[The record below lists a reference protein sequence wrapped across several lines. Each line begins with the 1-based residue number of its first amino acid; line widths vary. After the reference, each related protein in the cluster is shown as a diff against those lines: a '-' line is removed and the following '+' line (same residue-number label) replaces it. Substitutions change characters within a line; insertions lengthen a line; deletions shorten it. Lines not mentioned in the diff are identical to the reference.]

1 MKKKTREEAM
11 KPPKKQLYKF
21 QQEALAQ
28 VGDRDNILLAAEM
41 GTGKTLMSIT
51 QSERWNSPIL
61 ICLVLKSTVQQWIDE
76 LESQTERRV
85 FNAYKHSKR
94 DGMDAFMA
102 CTERKALVIGYDAYK
117 AYRATELRAYI
128 NQHSEDVTIICDE
141 SSLIGR
147 MKSERTKAVLK
158 SKTRHKI
165 LLSGTP
171 ATGGRM
177 ENLLP
182 SMYMLGWPMSKEK
195 FLQEYC
201 EVYEWADP
209 ARPWVI
215 IPLITGYKNLDKLRA
230 GLKEHGTIFLTM
242 EEAGVELPEV
252 TEQRIKIKTPPEYK
266 KFMKNGIV
274 QIGDQD
280 IVGENPLTKM
290 LYSRQICSVY
300 NPAKITAFEELL
312 QQAETETVVV
322 FYNWT
327 AELQILQRICERLQR
342 PVCVVNGQRKD
353 LTAYKNK
360 EPGTVILAQYR
371 AASMGLNL
379 QESRI
384 VIFYSLCLSYSDYEQ
399 AKARV
404 HRIGQTR
411 NCIFY
416 NLLCEDSIEEH
427 ILSVLEERK
436 DYTEQL
442 FTETMEV
449 MAA

>member
-1 MKKKTREEAM
+1 MKKKTKER
-11 KPPKKQLYKF
+11 PPKKELYKF
-21 QQEALAQ
+21 QQEALTQ
-28 VGDRDNILLAAEM
+28 VGDRDNVLLAAEM
-41 GTGKTLMSIT
+41 GTGKTLMSIV
-51 QSERWNSPIL
+51 QSERYNSSVL
-61 ICLVLKSTVQQWIDE
+61 VCLVLKSTVQQWIDE

-85 FNAYKHSKR
+85 FNAYKHSKM
-94 DGMDAFMA
+94 DGMDAFMN

-141 SSLIGR
+141 SSLIGS

-158 SKTRHKI
+158 SKTKHKI

-300 NPAKITAFEELL
+300 NPAKIAAFEELL

-327 AELQILQRICERLQR
+327 AELQILQKVCERLQR

-353 LTAYKNK
+353 LAAYENK

-404 HRIGQTR
+404 HRIGQAR

-442 FTETMEV
+442 FTETLEV
-449 MAA
+449 LAA

>member
-28 VGDRDNILLAAEM
+28 VGDRDNVLLAAEM
-41 GTGKTLMSIT
+41 GTGKTLMSIM
-51 QSERWNSPIL
+51 QSEKWNSQAL

-85 FNAYKHSKR
+85 FNAYKHSRK
-94 DGMDAFMA
+94 DGIDAFMN
-102 CTERKALVIGYDAYK
+102 CTERRALVIGYDAYK
-117 AYRATELRAYI
+117 AFRATELRQYV
-128 NQHSEDVTIICDE
+128 NQHSEDITIICDE

-158 SKTRHKI
+158 SKTKHKI

-171 ATGGRM
+171 CSGGRM

-353 LTAYKNK
+353 LTAYENK

-411 NCIFY
+411 KCIFY

-427 ILSVLEERK
+427 ILSVLEERR

-449 MAA
+449 LAA

>member
-1 MKKKTREEAM
+1 MKKKIKEAVR
-11 KPPKKQLYKF
+11 PQKKELYKF

-41 GTGKTLMSIT
+41 GTGKTLMSIV
-51 QSERWNSPIL
+51 QSERWGSRIL
-61 ICLVLKSTVQQWIDE
+61 VCLVLKSTVQQWIDE

-85 FNAYKHSKR
+85 FNAYKHSKK
-94 DGMDAFMA
+94 DGMDAFMNCA
-102 CTERKALVIGYDAYK
+102 ERRALVIGYDAYK
-117 AYRATELRAYI
+117 ASGAEGLRKYV

-158 SKTRHKI
+158 SKTKHKI

-182 SMYMLGWPMSKEK
+182 SMYMLGWPMSKER
-195 FLQEYC
+195 FLQEHC

-266 KFMKNGIV
+266 KFMRHGIV
-274 QIGDQD
+274 QIDGQD

-300 NPAKITAFEELL
+300 NPAKVAAFEELL
-312 QQAETETVVV
+312 QQAETETVVA

-327 AELQILQRICERLQR
+327 AELQILQKVCERLQR

-353 LTAYKNK
+353 LAAYENK

-411 NCIFY
+411 KCIFY

-427 ILSVLEERK
+427 ILSVLEERR

-449 MAA
+449 LAA

>member
-1 MKKKTREEAM
+1 
-11 KPPKKQLYKF
+11 
-21 QQEALAQ
+21 
-28 VGDRDNILLAAEM
+28 
-41 GTGKTLMSIT
+41 
-51 QSERWNSPIL
+51 
-61 ICLVLKSTVQQWIDE
+61 
-76 LESQTERRV
+76 
-85 FNAYKHSKR
+85 
-94 DGMDAFMA
+94 
-102 CTERKALVIGYDAYK
+102 
-117 AYRATELRAYI
+117 
-128 NQHSEDVTIICDE
+128 
-141 SSLIGR
+141 
-147 MKSERTKAVLK
+147 
-158 SKTRHKI
+158 
-165 LLSGTP
+165 
-171 ATGGRM
+171 M

-195 FLQEYC
+195 FLQGYC

-300 NPAKITAFEELL
+300 NPAKIAAFEELL
-312 QQAETETVVV
+312 QQAETEMVVV

-327 AELQILQRICERLQR
+327 AELQILQRTCERLQR

-353 LTAYKNK
+353 LSAYENK

-416 NLLCEDSIEEH
+416 NLLCDDSIEEH
-427 ILSVLEERK
+427 ILSVLEERR

-449 MAA
+449 LAA

>member
-1 MKKKTREEAM
+1 MKKKIKER
-11 KPPKKQLYKF
+11 PPKKELYKF

-28 VGDRDNILLAAEM
+28 VGNRDNILLAAEM
-41 GTGKTLMSIT
+41 GTGKTLMSIM
-51 QSERWNSPIL
+51 QSERYNSSVL
-61 ICLVLKSTVQQWIDE
+61 VCLVLKSTVQQWIDE

-94 DGMDAFMA
+94 DGIDAFMA
-102 CTERKALVIGYDAYK
+102 CTERRALVIGYDAYK
-117 AYRATELRAYI
+117 AFRATELRKYI

-158 SKTRHKI
+158 SKTKHKI

-171 ATGGRM
+171 CSGGRM

-266 KFMKNGIV
+266 RIIFIDKR
-274 QIGDQD
+274 
-280 IVGENPLTKM
+280 
-290 LYSRQICSVY
+290 SRQ
-300 NPAKITAFEELL
+300 A
-312 QQAETETVVV
+312 
-322 FYNWT
+322 
-327 AELQILQRICERLQR
+327 
-342 PVCVVNGQRKD
+342 
-353 LTAYKNK
+353 
-360 EPGTVILAQYR
+360 
-371 AASMGLNL
+371 M
-379 QESRI
+379 
-384 VIFYSLCLSYSDYEQ
+384 
-399 AKARV
+399 KARRV
-404 HRIGQTR
+404 
-411 NCIFY
+411 F
-416 NLLCEDSIEEH
+416 
-427 ILSVLEERK
+427 LE
-436 DYTEQL
+436 
-442 FTETMEV
+442 FS
-449 MAA
+449 